1 VQLLRVGAVAT
12 LSGQELWNFYKLNTG
27 RNFMPWRERAKQ
39 LWEEK
44 PPYPYWQNISKQINS
59 EYCTNVTSECVRSA
73 IRRSGQYES
82 LRAGAKSLI
91 ESPVHS
97 QRKSLKTR
105 PESAILHI
113 TDLHFGK
120 ETESFN
126 LDALEKR
133 LNNMTK
139 SVCSIGKILK
149 RTYDIDKLYVFDTG
163 DAIDGN
169 MIYKTHPHH
178 VDKRAAYGRAQ
189 VKAAVNILSEPLEE
203 LVNVFGLVEY
213 HKVPGNHG
221 RNSLFDHEKNNWDLI
236 MADMMTE
243 RHARHPRLK
252 IHTHNN
258 FYGHVDVQG
267 HGCVLYHGAGIKM
280 YQSIPW
286 YGITQRV
293 TRWAQTMP
301 KPFKYAFMGHFHI
314 RDNLTWCNKEIFLSG
329 SPVTDDEW
337 VLEEMGMGS
346 MPEFWFLGMHPE
358 RGVTWRY
365 AIDLL

>member
-1 VQLLRVGAVAT
+1 
-12 LSGQELWNFYKLNTG
+12 
-27 RNFMPWRERAKQ
+27 MPWRERATQ
-39 LWEEK
+39 LWQQN
-44 PPYPYWQNISKQINS
+44 PIRPSWQNITGQLNTEYS
-59 EYCTNVTSECVRSA
+59 ENLRSGGVRSA
-73 IRRSGQYES
+73 VRRTPAYVSYHEGI
-82 LRAGAKSLI
+82 KSVLAPPAHR
-91 ESPVHS
+91 EGEM
-97 QRKSLKTR
+97 RKTR

-126 LDALEKR
+126 IDVAEKR
-133 LNNMTK
+133 LDNMTK
-139 SVCSIGKILK
+139 SVCQIGAILK
-149 RTYDIDKLYVFDTG
+149 RTYDIDKLYIFDTG

-169 MIYKTHPHH
+169 SIYKTHPHH
-178 VDKRAAYGRAQ
+178 VDKRAAYGRQQ
-189 VKAAVNILSEPLEE
+189 VKEAVRIMALSLEKLAWMFE
-203 LVNVFGLVEY
+203 IEY

-236 MADMMTE
+236 MADMMEE
-243 RHARHPRLK
+243 RYCNHPRIH

-293 TRWAQTMP
+293 TRWSQTMP
-301 KPFKYAFMGHFHI
+301 KPFKYCFMGHFHI

>member
-1 VQLLRVGAVAT
+1 MSNEYGENITADAVR
-12 LSGQELWNFYKLNTG
+12 GVC
-27 RNFMPWRERAKQ
+27 R
-39 LWEEK
+39 
-44 PPYPYWQNISKQINS
+44 
-59 EYCTNVTSECVRSA
+59 
-73 IRRSGQYES
+73 
-82 LRAGAKSLI
+82 RAGRGDSSGARVKSDTGARS
-91 ESPVHS
+91 EREG
-97 QRKSLKTR
+97 QTYKTR
-105 PESAILHI
+105 PESAVLHV

-126 LDALEKR
+126 IDVAEKR
-133 LNNMTK
+133 LDNLTRGVRK
-139 SVCSIGKILK
+139 IGEIQKQA
-149 RTYDIDKLYVFDTG
+149 YNIDKLYIFDTG

-169 MIYKTHPHH
+169 SIYKTHPHH

-189 VKAAVNILSEPLEE
+189 VKEAVRIMAGPLEALAE
-203 LVNVFGLVEY
+203 VFGCVEY

-236 MADMMTE
+236 MADMME
-243 RHARHPRLK
+243 EKYRNHPK
-252 IHTHNN
+252 INIHTHNN

-301 KPFKYAFMGHFHI
+301 KPFRYAFMGHFHI

-346 MPEFWFLGMHPE
+346 MPEFWFLLMHPE
-358 RGVTWRY
+358 RGVTLRY
-365 AIDLL
+365 AIDLM